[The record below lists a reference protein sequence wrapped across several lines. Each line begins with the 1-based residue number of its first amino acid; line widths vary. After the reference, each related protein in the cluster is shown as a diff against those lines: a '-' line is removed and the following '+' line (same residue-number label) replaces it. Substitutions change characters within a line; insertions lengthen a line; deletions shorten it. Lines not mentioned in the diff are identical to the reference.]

1 MTLIKR
7 RMRWKTWW
15 WFFPLGGLYPH
26 KCDFFLIDKQT
37 NNILLRG
44 VDVGR
49 IKAELN
55 YTLVPDLGKVDI
67 GQCIQLCSLIWPR
80 SNSGQRQM
88 LDPLFGQS
96 GAGNVAMY
104 SNCPVILSSHY
115 VDVAREGEWP
125 QSKPDQVNWCP
136 KSILGLLLRAGKAGT
151 GCERCVYIVHN
162 NRCSSSSSSCSS
174 SSSSSKLVHNNR
186 WRQRCV
192 VKNLR
197 LRANSHFRF
206 RTGAPAVS

>member
-1 MTLIKR
+1 MTSIKR

-44 VDVGR
+44 SDVCR
-49 IKAELN
+49 IIAELN
-55 YTLVPDLGKVDI
+55 YIMVPDLGRVDL

-80 SNSGQRQM
+80 STSGQRQM

-104 SNCPVILSSHY
+104 SNCPVILSSHC
-115 VDVAREGEWP
+115 VAREGWVTTEQTRPGQLVSEINTWTT
-125 QSKPDQVNWCP
+125 SEGGKGGN
-136 KSILGLLLRAGKAGT
+136 GLRAM
-151 GCERCVYIVHN
+151 CVH
-162 NRCSSSSSSCSS
+162 C
-174 SSSSSKLVHNNR
+174 
-186 WRQRCV
+186 
-192 VKNLR
+192 
-197 LRANSHFRF
+197 A
-206 RTGAPAVS
+206 